1 MGRGSRAGWLKA
13 LGLAGLL
20 GAVAAGA
27 VLVNRRRRTWH
38 EYEPEELRKRLH
50 ARLDSRLDAHPTRTD
65 ARG

>member
-1 MGRGSRAGWLKA
+1 MGRGSRSGWLKI

-27 VLVNRRRRTWH
+27 VLVNRRRTWR
-38 EYEPEELRKRLH
+38 EYEPEELRRRLH
-50 ARLDSRLDAHPTRTD
+50 ARLD